1 MTERDIL
8 HRLTCRGK
16 TTSLSSEPA
25 GRSCDGCQRM
35 PNWQLSIHLRTNGL
49 YNGHGSVNSCAG
61 SIMTFDIGLGTV
73 FRAYADVKTK
83 FSRTHWAPHA
93 RAKAAL
99 IIKLQFNY
107 FLTFTLS
114 VGRFSWAGK
123 QHLLKSIAEYM
134 FLVKSNCGLLSL
146 YYQCCIPIGWATTRL
161 YVIAH

>member
-1 MTERDIL
+1 MLMTERDIL

-35 PNWQLSIHLRTNGL
+35 PNFDSCQFIFVQMAYITDRVVSIFVQDLLWHLTSAYGRSFGRSQTSKLSFTRI
-49 YNGHGSVNSCAG
+49 
-61 SIMTFDIGLGTV
+61 
-73 FRAYADVKTK
+73 
-83 FSRTHWAPHA
+83 HWAPHA
-93 RAKAAL
+93 RAKASL

-107 FLTFTLS
+107 FLIFTLS

-134 FLVKSNCGLLSL
+134 FLVKSNCGLLSML
-146 YYQCCIPIGWATTRL
+146 HSDWLSYY
-161 YVIAH
+161 